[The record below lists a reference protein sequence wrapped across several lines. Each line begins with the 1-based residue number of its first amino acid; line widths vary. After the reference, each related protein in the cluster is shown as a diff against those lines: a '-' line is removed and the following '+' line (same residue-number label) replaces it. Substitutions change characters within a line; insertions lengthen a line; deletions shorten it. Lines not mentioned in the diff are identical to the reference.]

1 MFSFRCVIISGIA
14 KLVPLGRHLSI
25 NLVINFI
32 YYRIAGNFRGTKFSM
47 ITSFQ
52 LFANK
57 FSRYIQ
63 ALSPIYYLKTI
74 LRFLFL
80 RIGQNP
86 RKPRNFCPSK
96 ISSYTVAYRLCS
108 NIIHSYSRW
117 TSAHYTTGY
126 YRHNPSWFATH
137 DLIVDLRKGI
147 FLICHTLIHASDF
160 AILSVI

>member
-1 MFSFRCVIISGIA
+1 MLPMG
-14 KLVPLGRHLSI
+14 G
-25 NLVINFI
+25 
-32 YYRIAGNFRGTKFSM
+32 YRIAGNFRGTKISM

-74 LRFLFL
+74 SRFLFL

-96 ISSYTVAYRLCS
+96 ISSYTVDKLLGSSTIQIESC
-108 NIIHSYSRW
+108 
-117 TSAHYTTGY
+117 
-126 YRHNPSWFATH
+126 
-137 DLIVDLRKGI
+137 
-147 FLICHTLIHASDF
+147 
-160 AILSVI
+160 